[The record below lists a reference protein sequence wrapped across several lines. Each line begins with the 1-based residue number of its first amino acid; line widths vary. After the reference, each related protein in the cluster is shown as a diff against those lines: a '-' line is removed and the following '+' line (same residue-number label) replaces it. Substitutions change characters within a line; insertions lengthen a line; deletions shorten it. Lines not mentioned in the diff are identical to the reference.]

1 MNNEKMMKPTT
12 ENATTTSSQTREAS
26 ETMVPQI
33 LTRSSVLPGVD
44 ELDAGDVIECYAL
57 MRPAPLENAFPSGTS
72 SSNQRIEVGKS
83 AIAFRYKPKSASPDD
98 SMKRQFELTLE
109 YGPQRTGSDQ
119 SLESMPHING
129 GDEADDDNKFLSWTN
144 NGEFDHD

>member
-1 MNNEKMMKPTT
+1 MNNEKMMKPTEDT
-12 ENATTTSSQTREAS
+12 MTTSSKNREAS
-26 ETMVPQI
+26 ETLVPQI

-83 AIAFRYKPKSASPDD
+83 AIAFRYKPKSASPDAT
-98 SMKRQFELTLE
+98 MKRQFELTLE

-129 GDEADDDNKFLSWTN
+129 GDAADDDNKYLSWTN
-144 NGEFDHD
+144 NGEFGHD